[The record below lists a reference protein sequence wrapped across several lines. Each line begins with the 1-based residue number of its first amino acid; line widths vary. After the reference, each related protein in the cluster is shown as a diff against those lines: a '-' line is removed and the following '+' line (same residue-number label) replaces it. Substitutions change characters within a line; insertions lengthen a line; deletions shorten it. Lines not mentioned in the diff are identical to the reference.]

1 MSEFSGEQKLRVVLE
16 SILRNVPKSEQC
28 QKYGITEAE
37 FDSWNDKLIR
47 EGGSIYE
54 SNKPVTSA
62 YRTPLKAGLQY
73 LGKFGL
79 WLSILVNLGGL
90 CVFGV
95 WYFSDDDDQVQ
106 VGAPPL
112 EVVEITPDDSPFYGN
127 PRSISP
133 QDPENKE
140 MTEMNSD
147 DDLES
152 FIAGF
157 DQPSE
162 VNDAPLK
169 SLLADPLT
177 LPKPEVLSPANP
189 EDLNAE
195 VMLFNKTYKGKHV
208 VYVLDA
214 SVYMVE
220 DNKSIQ
226 RFEKMRNELMDS
238 IINLSSNS
246 YFNLVLYWNL
256 REASALGR
264 TIIRANQENK
274 KMALD
279 WLTSLGNKAE
289 GLKEKRNRFYQKEL
303 LFANPLPGIIGPWY
317 GVSTAVSYDPDII
330 FVFSGNTPVFS
341 QDEVPRRHFSRLGVT
356 PPLSAP
362 SVDTNITR
370 KINVSE
376 LTRLTALKWLSSIEP
391 LSKLPSNSEEVEE
404 IALKRLGLAGN
415 FSNIPFGMNLP
426 WKKVFEY
433 FLTGLEVN
441 FSQVPRSHFF
451 VYLPEHTVWPRDL
464 SQTVQDFAL
473 SSKGTFVLN
482 PDQP

>member
-1 MSEFSGEQKLRVVLE
+1 
-16 SILRNVPKSEQC
+16 
-28 QKYGITEAE
+28 
-37 FDSWNDKLIR
+37 
-47 EGGSIYE
+47 
-54 SNKPVTSA
+54 
-62 YRTPLKAGLQY
+62 
-73 LGKFGL
+73 
-79 WLSILVNLGGL
+79 
-90 CVFGV
+90 
-95 WYFSDDDDQVQ
+95 
-106 VGAPPL
+106 
-112 EVVEITPDDSPFYGN
+112 
-127 PRSISP
+127 
-133 QDPENKE
+133 
-140 MTEMNSD
+140 MNSD

-157 DQPSE
+157 DQSSE

-177 LPKPEVLSPANP
+177 LPKPEVLSPVNP

-195 VMLFNKTYKGKHV
+195 VTLFNKTYKGKHV

-274 KMALD
+274 KKALD
-279 WLTSLGNKAE
+279 WLSSLGDKAE

-362 SVDTNITR
+362 SVDTNTTR

-376 LTRLTALKWLSSIEP
+376 LTRLTAFKWLSSIEP
-391 LSKLPSNSEEVEE
+391 LSTLPSNSEEVEE

>member
-1 MSEFSGEQKLRVVLE
+1 MSEFNGEQKLRVVLE

-28 QKYGITEAE
+28 KKYGITEAE

-47 EGGSIYE
+47 EGSTIYDDP
-54 SNKPVTSA
+54 KPSSSV
-62 YRTPLKAGLQY
+62 YRTPWMAAVRY

-79 WLSILVNLGGL
+79 WLSILVNLAGI
-90 CVFGV
+90 CVLGV
-95 WYFSDDDDQVQ
+95 WYFSEKKEQVIEP
-106 VGAPPL
+106 VP
-112 EVVEITPDDSPFYGN
+112 VVEEFVQEDSPFYGQSEN
-127 PRSISP
+127 AVLQQRESP
-133 QDPENKE
+133 LMDESSP
-140 MTEMNSD
+140 D
-147 DDLES
+147 DDIEDY
-152 FIAGF
+152 IAGF
-157 DQPSE
+157 DQPDQE
-162 VNDAPLK
+162 KNFPLE
-169 SLLADPLT
+169 SLLADPLR
-177 LPKPEVLSPANP
+177 LPTPEVLSPVNP

-195 VMLFNKTYKGKHV
+195 VTLFNKTYKGKHV
-208 VYVLDA
+208 VYALDA

-220 DNKSIQ
+220 NNRSVQ

-246 YFNLVLYWNL
+246 YFNLILYWNL
-256 REASALGR
+256 REAAALKR

-274 KMALD
+274 KLALD
-279 WLTSLGNKAE
+279 WLSGLGGTPKE
-289 GLKEKRNRFYQKEL
+289 LKVNRNRFFQKEL

-341 QDEVPRRHFSRLGVT
+341 PTEVPKSHFSRLGVT
-356 PPLSAP
+356 PDSSSAVLETNSSRP
-362 SVDTNITR
+362 ISVSDLI
-370 KINVSE
+370 
-376 LTRLTALKWLSSIEP
+376 RLTAFKWLSSMKP
-391 LSKLPSNSEEVEE
+391 SSQLPSSPSDVEE
-404 IALKRLGLAGN
+404 IALKRLGLWGN
-415 FSNIPFGMNLP
+415 STTTPFGMNLP

-441 FSQVPRSHFF
+441 YTQVPRSHFF

-464 SQTVQDFAL
+464 AQTVHDFAL